1 MPAKTAT
8 RGQRRNLSTP
18 TSELILDE
26 YATLPQL
33 AAEMRKSVRHFQ
45 RQAALRQLDGLVYN
59 GKTPLVHL
67 PTYKEG
73 LASRVMKAVTPR
85 KRSRSQKEAR

>member
-8 RGQRRNLSTP
+8 RRQRRNLSTP

-45 RQAALRQLDGLVYN
+45 RQAALRTRLQRQD
-59 GKTPLVHL
+59 
-67 PTYKEG
+67 
-73 LASRVMKAVTPR
+73 AVGSPPDV
-85 KRSRSQKEAR
+85 